1 MKNTKKP
8 ASIKPGQG
16 IMLWS
21 AILALTALRIAVAT
35 GGSMNENEA
44 LLSACSLHP
53 SGGYVEGPAGTPLLL
68 SFLHFLGVSG
78 ISFLRWIS
86 PLVALPLSWGVWWIA
101 RRVAPHRPTVALW
114 SVLGANLLPP
124 LNIASLTL
132 NGAMLSATSIL
143 LSVLAGWQA
152 TETRGAS
159 AFRAWALFGI
169 TLAITTLFYQPAGLL
184 LPAAIAF
191 RFVNHGAKEFP
202 WRGVVTA
209 VMLLLLGWVPSISW
223 NARHDWI
230 QWNSVAAGFDAFSL
244 GRFSLS
250 QGVLIALISFLVPF
264 LIRQAYSGA
273 IWRMIII
280 VLGGA
285 MTAVSSLI
293 LLCPSMIPGS
303 LSSPLG
309 VQGLGDV
316 AEAMLS
322 LRGTRPAPSGEKPFL
337 IASTP
342 GLAAL
347 LGSRINVAYSERPG
361 SPPVFAVE
369 SPSLASS
376 YALWPSYADAVAA
389 GVKDPL
395 YTEEKSVS
403 PFLGRNAL
411 YITTESKEELPQT
424 ITGAFGA
431 VGLLKEVPV
440 TWNGQTVTIRIY
452 QCENYRTL
460 SL

>member
-8 ASIKPGQG
+8 SSVKPSQAV
-16 IMLWS
+16 MLWG
-21 AILALTALRIAVAT
+21 AILALTALRITVAT
-35 GGSMNENEA
+35 GGSINENEA
-44 LLSACSLHP
+44 LLAVCSSHP
-53 SGGYVEGPAGTPLLL
+53 AGGYVEGPAGTPLFLTLL
-68 SFLHFLGVSG
+68 HLLGG
-78 ISFLRWIS
+78 TGLEALRWIS
-86 PLVALPLSWGVWWIA
+86 PLAALILSWALWRIA
-101 RRVAPHRPTVALW
+101 RHISPHRPGLAFW

-124 LNIASLTL
+124 LNMASLSM
-132 NGAMLSATSIL
+132 NGAILSAALIL
-143 LSVLAGWQA
+143 LSVVAGWHASQSHGKA
-152 TETRGAS
+152 TLATWG
-159 AFRAWALFGI
+159 LFGS
-169 TLAITTLFYQPAGLL
+169 TLAITTLFYQAAGLL

-202 WRGVVTA
+202 WKGVVTSA
-209 VMLLLLGWVPSISW
+209 LLLLLGWVPSISW

-230 QWNSVAAGFDAFSL
+230 QWSSVAAGFDALPL
-244 GRFSLS
+244 GRFTFS
-250 QGVLIALISFLVPF
+250 QGLLIAAISFLVPF
-264 LIRQAYSGA
+264 LIRLAYTGM
-273 IWRMIII
+273 IWRLI
-280 VLGGA
+280 VVLLA
-285 MTAVSSLI
+285 VVMAAVSSLI
-293 LLCPSMIPGS
+293 LLCPSLIPSS

-309 VQGLGDV
+309 VQGLRDV
-316 AEAMLS
+316 AEATLT
-322 LRGTRPAPSGEKPFL
+322 LRGARTAASGEKPFL

-347 LGSRINVAYSERPG
+347 LGSKINVTYPERPG
-361 SPPVFAVE
+361 APSVFAVE

-403 PFLGRNAL
+403 PFLGHNAL

-424 ITGAFGA
+424 ITGAFSA

-440 TWNGQTVTIRIY
+440 TWNGRTVTIRIY

-460 SL
+460 SI

>member
-8 ASIKPGQG
+8 ASINPGQS

-21 AILALTALRIAVAT
+21 AILGLTALRIVVAT

-53 SGGYVEGPAGTPLLL
+53 ADGYIEGPAGTPLFLTLL
-68 SFLHFLGVSG
+68 HLIGG
-78 ISFLRWIS
+78 TGQAIRWVS
-86 PLVALPLSWGVWWIA
+86 PLAALILSWALWRIA
-101 RRVAPHRPTVALW
+101 RHIAPHRPALALW

-124 LNIASLTL
+124 LNIASLTM
-132 NGAMLSATSIL
+132 NGAMLTATWIL
-143 LSVLAGWQA
+143 LSVVAGWQA
-152 TETRGAS
+152 TEARGAL

-169 TLAITTLFYQPAGLL
+169 TLAITTLFYQPAGIL
-184 LPAAIAF
+184 LPTSIAF

-202 WRGVVTA
+202 WKGVVTA
-209 VMLLLLGWVPSISW
+209 VLLLLLGWVPSISW

-230 QWNSVAAGFDAFSL
+230 QWNSVAVGFDAFSL
-244 GRFSLS
+244 GRFKLS
-250 QGVLIALISFLVPF
+250 QGVLIALTSFLVPF

-280 VLGGA
+280 ALGVA
-285 MTAVSSLI
+285 MAALSSLI
-293 LLCPSMIPGS
+293 LLCPSLIPGS

-316 AEAMLS
+316 AEATLA
-322 LRGTRPAPSGEKPFL
+322 LRGARPAPSGEKPFL

-347 LGSRINVAYSERPG
+347 LGSRINIVYPERPG
-361 SPPVFAVE
+361 SPSVFAVE

-440 TWNGQTVTIRIY
+440 TWNGRAFTLRIY

-460 SL
+460 AL